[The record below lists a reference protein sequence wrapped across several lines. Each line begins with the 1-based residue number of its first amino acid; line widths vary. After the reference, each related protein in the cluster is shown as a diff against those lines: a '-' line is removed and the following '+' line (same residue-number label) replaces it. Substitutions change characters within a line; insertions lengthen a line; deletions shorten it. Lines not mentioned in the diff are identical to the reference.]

1 MTTAVLRTGTRLGL
15 LLVCAATSGC
25 YIPGGGWTMRTGLDV
40 RRYRKPSA
48 FLELVD
54 TRWDEYNRVAELNL
68 MGGPIDPR
76 AVVTPWCP
84 PNGGM
89 MGLPPGTNGVPSAAP
104 STMPANGAGEING
117 QEPNPLPGTPVESL
131 PPPPGVGPTAR
142 RSPGDDLQPRGR
154 QNSEGGAEGD
164 GEAVDNDID
173 DETDDESGYRPA
185 TPGNDGKLSS
195 YRRSPRSN
203 AASAGAPTDRVQRV
217 SGRSLD
223 TYRRPTASRLFSPTR

>member
-15 LLVCAATSGC
+15 LLVCAASSGC

-40 RRYRKPSA
+40 RRYHKPSA

-68 MGGPIDPR
+68 TGGPIDPR

-84 PNGGM
+84 PNGGPM
-89 MGLPPGTNGVPSAAP
+89 VLPPGIQGAP
-104 STMPANGAGEING
+104 STTPPNGSGEDNG
-117 QEPNPLPGTPVESL
+117 QEPNPLPGAPVETL

-142 RSPGDDLQPRGR
+142 RPQGDDIQLKGPGP
-154 QNSEGGAEGD
+154 QNSDDGTGAD
-164 GEAVDNDID
+164 REAVDNDID
-173 DETDDESGYRPA
+173 GGTDDESENRPTA
-185 TPGNDGKLSS
+185 PGNNGQLSS
-195 YRRSPRSN
+195 YRRVPR
-203 AASAGAPTDRVQRV
+203 SAGAGAPANRVQPV

>member
-15 LLVCAATSGC
+15 LLVCAATTGC

-40 RRYRKPSA
+40 RRYHKPSA

-84 PNGGM
+84 PNGGTM
-89 MGLPPGTNGVPSAAP
+89 VLPPGIQGVSPALP
-104 STMPANGAGEING
+104 STAPANGSGEDNG
-117 QEPNPLPGTPVESL
+117 QEPNPLPGAPVETL

-142 RSPGDDLQPRGR
+142 RR
-154 QNSEGGAEGD
+154 Q
-164 GEAVDNDID
+164 
-173 DETDDESGYRPA
+173 SG
-185 TPGNDGKLSS
+185 
-195 YRRSPRSN
+195 
-203 AASAGAPTDRVQRV
+203 
-217 SGRSLD
+217 
-223 TYRRPTASRLFSPTR
+223 